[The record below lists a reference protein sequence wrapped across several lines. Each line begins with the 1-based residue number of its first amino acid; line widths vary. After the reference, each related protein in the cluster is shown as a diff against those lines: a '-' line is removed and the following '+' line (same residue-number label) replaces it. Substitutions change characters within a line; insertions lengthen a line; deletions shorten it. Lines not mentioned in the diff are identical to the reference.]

1 LGEEGSQNAQDSPD
15 CWKRRFLSQ
24 ENYIP
29 GGRARKGG
37 GSAYR
42 QTAEDGGR
50 AQYAAVFEWVYNT
63 KRITGEFVRALLGLR
78 VVTNPG
84 T

>member
-1 LGEEGSQNAQDSPD
+1 V
-15 CWKRRFLSQ
+15 RTFLAPFRGVSEWYQ
-24 ENYIP
+24 
-29 GGRARKGG
+29 
-37 GSAYR
+37 
-42 QTAEDGGR
+42 

-84 T
+84 I